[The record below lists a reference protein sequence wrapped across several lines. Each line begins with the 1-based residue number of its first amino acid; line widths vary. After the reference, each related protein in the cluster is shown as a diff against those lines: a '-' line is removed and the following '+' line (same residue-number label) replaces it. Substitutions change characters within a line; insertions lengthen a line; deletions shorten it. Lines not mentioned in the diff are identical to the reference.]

1 VLAQSLAAI
10 AARIEVG
17 MTEREG
23 QSDGPGHAGGARP
36 EARTASDHCPLRA
49 NNAMDFLDPSGT
61 DSVLGADEARQ

>member
-1 VLAQSLAAI
+1 
-10 AARIEVG
+10 

-23 QSDGPGHAGGARP
+23 QSDGPGHAGGAGP

-61 DSVLGADEARQ
+61 DSALGADEARQ